1 MKLFKVGTCVRTVA
15 GALTFVL
22 FFGGV
27 VGAADI
33 PRDQP
38 GIYPLAQC
46 ESDSELNCIE
56 SIEIQNDDG
65 SFTAGEVTDPGRKD
79 WQGSQNWKIPGLQPE
94 VGVSDVITA
103 SVFLI
108 GQGTRHKNGI
118 TAPEFQV
125 SSRLQIYL
133 QPAEPINIPL
143 EIESCI
149 EDCYRFSQFSNEHSL
164 RIKIR
169 LSWLEIGLAQA
180 SLQDSVLGIE
190 KIEGGSRLT
199 LEGKALGAPGY
210 VAVKGSG
217 SSILTRKRADYI
229 SQRWVAMFLDKN
241 DPSFPLACSR
251 FGFPYVSGN
260 YSSGGTPMWR
270 GTDFSLEI
278 WAPHSR
284 DDGTDFFGYYE
295 AIIPGKYASCLWKK
309 DAARMSAYLKIEVLD
324 QNGREKVATTSL
336 GMRDGDLIV
345 RAYNFT
351 FSSPKIRL
359 VPKSRVSKSGL
370 ISCKSG
376 TEVKRI
382 DPKKSSCPS
391 GWTRGR

>member
-1 MKLFKVGTCVRTVA
+1 MKLLKVGTCVRTVA
-15 GALTFVL
+15 GALTVVL
-22 FFGGV
+22 FTGGV
-27 VGAADI
+27 VNAADV

-38 GIYPLAQC
+38 GTYPLARC
-46 ESDSELNCIE
+46 ESDTELNCIE

-65 SFTAGEVTDPGRKD
+65 SFTPGEISNGGRKD
-79 WQGSQNWKIPGLQPE
+79 WFGYQNWKIPGLIPE
-94 VGVSDVITA
+94 VGESDLITA
-103 SVFLI
+103 GVFLI

-118 TAPEFQV
+118 NAPEFTV
-125 SSRLQIYL
+125 SSRLQIHL
-133 QPAEPINIPL
+133 HPAERTNIPITA
-143 EIESCI
+143 ENCAEN
-149 EDCYRFSQFSNEHSL
+149 CYRYSEFNNERSL

-169 LSWLEIGLAQA
+169 LSWFEIGLASA

-190 KIEGGSRLT
+190 NIEGGSRIT

-210 VAVKGSG
+210 VAIKGET
-217 SSILTRKRADYI
+217 SSILSRKRADYI
-229 SQRWVAMFLDKN
+229 SQRWIAMFLDKN

-260 YSSGGTPMWR
+260 YSSGGTPMWK

-278 WAPHSR
+278 WAPHFR
-284 DDGTDFFGYYE
+284 DDGTEFLGYYE

-324 QNGREKVATTSL
+324 QNGKEKVATTSL
-336 GMRDGDLIV
+336 GVRDGDLIV

-359 VPKSRVSKSGL
+359 VPKSRVSKSNL
-370 ISCKSG
+370 ISCNKG
-376 TEVKRI
+376 AEVKRI

>member
-1 MKLFKVGTCVRTVA
+1 MKLLKVGTCVRTVA

-22 FFGGV
+22 FSGGV
-27 VGAADI
+27 VSAADI

-38 GIYPLAQC
+38 GMYPLARC
-46 ESDSELNCIE
+46 ESDTELNCIE

-65 SFTAGEVTDPGRKD
+65 SFTPGEISNGGRKD
-79 WQGSQNWKIPGLQPE
+79 WQGSQNWKIPGLRPE
-94 VGVSDVITA
+94 VGISDVITA

-108 GQGTRHKNGI
+108 GQGTKHKNGS

-143 EIESCI
+143 EIEGCI
-149 EDCYRFSQFSNEHSL
+149 EDCYRFSQFGNERSL

-210 VAVKGSG
+210 VGVKGSG
-217 SSILTRKRADYI
+217 SSILSRTRADYI

-241 DPSFPLACSR
+241 DPSFPLACSQ

-260 YSSGGTPMWR
+260 HSSGGTPRWS
-270 GTDFSLEI
+270 GSDFSLQI

-284 DDGTDFFGYYE
+284 DDGTDFFGHYE
-295 AIIPGKYASCLWKK
+295 AIIPGKYASCLWKR
-309 DAARMSAYLKIEVLD
+309 DTARMSAYLKIEVLD

-359 VPKSRVSKSGL
+359 VPKSRVSKSNL
-370 ISCKSG
+370 ISCKRGS
-376 TEVKRI
+376 ELKRI

>member
-1 MKLFKVGTCVRTVA
+1 MKLLKVGTCVRTVA

-22 FFGGV
+22 FTGGV
-27 VGAADI
+27 VNAADV

-38 GIYPLAQC
+38 GTYPLARC
-46 ESDSELNCIE
+46 ESDTELNCIE

-65 SFTAGEVTDPGRKD
+65 SFTPGEITNGGRKD
-79 WQGSQNWKIPGLQPE
+79 WFGYQNWKILGLIPE
-94 VGVSDVITA
+94 VGISDVITA

-108 GQGTRHKNGI
+108 GQGTKHKNGS

-125 SSRLQIYL
+125 SSRLQISL
-133 QPAEPINIPL
+133 HPAERTNIPITA
-143 EIESCI
+143 ENCAEN
-149 EDCYRFSQFSNEHSL
+149 CYRYSEFNNERSL

-210 VAVKGSG
+210 VAIKGET
-217 SSILTRKRADYI
+217 SSILSRKRADYI
-229 SQRWVAMFLDKN
+229 SQRWIAMFLDKN

-260 YSSGGTPMWR
+260 YSSGGTPMWK

-278 WAPHSR
+278 WAPHFR
-284 DDGTDFFGYYE
+284 DDGTEFLGYYE

-359 VPKSRVSKSGL
+359 VPKSRVSKSNL
-370 ISCKSG
+370 ISCKKG
-376 TEVKRI
+376 AEVKRI